1 MKITITVE
9 VDTVED
15 SSEIDDLLK
24 VLKEIKEKIENNKS
38 KEST

>member
-15 SSEIDDLLK
+15 SSEIDELLK
-24 VLKEIKEKIENNKS
+24 VLKEIKDKIKE
-38 KEST
+38 KES